1 MQTWNDRRTWKW
13 PIMFASLIAMTAMT
27 STGKADVLVSSLEE
41 SSAPSVAVRGF
52 VPAFSPQEDQSLQ
65 MVDNTQSNRLALL
78 TTIMFFPGNT
88 PPGGGSGGGG
98 GNGSTGGNTGGGTTP
113 TGSDAPEPATMLTG
127 LVGSGLLGMYSLVR
141 RRGFA

>member
-1 MQTWNDRRTWKW
+1 MQTWNDRRAWKW
-13 PIMFASLIAMTAMT
+13 PIMFASLIAMTAMA

-41 SSAPSVAVRGF
+41 SSAPSVAVQGF
-52 VPAFSPQEDQSLQ
+52 APAFSPQEDQSLQ

-98 GNGSTGGNTGGGTTP
+98 GNGSTGGGTTP
-113 TGSDAPEPATMLTG
+113 TGSDAPEPATLLTG
-127 LVGSGLLGMYSLVR
+127 LVGSGLLGMYTLVR